1 MHREVSRVST
11 KAGVKG
17 AKPASG
23 APAQGLVF
31 NTDLGQHI
39 LKNPLVITSML
50 EKAGLKAT
58 DTVLEVSF
66 TNVQKAFKLFLF
78 ILFDLSLKSSVGMN
92 LKIDSSHLFF

>member
-1 MHREVSRVST
+1 MPKAPTQKKCRVHREVSRVST

-66 TNVQKAFKLFLF
+66 TVLQVSSLSFFL
-78 ILFDLSLKSSVGMN
+78 DL
-92 LKIDSSHLFF
+92 IH